1 MDGINVIIRRN
12 YIYEDVYDKFFLENE
27 FDLKKWICVYLF
39 NVYGLDEVG
48 IDGGG
53 IFREFLNELLKL
65 GFNFN

>member
-1 MDGINVIIRRN
+1 MFLYSIFCNIVCFIA
-12 YIYEDVYDKFFLENE
+12 FFLIE
-27 FDLKKWICVYLF
+27 FDLKKRIRVYLF

-53 IFREFLNELLKL
+53 IFREFLNELLKF